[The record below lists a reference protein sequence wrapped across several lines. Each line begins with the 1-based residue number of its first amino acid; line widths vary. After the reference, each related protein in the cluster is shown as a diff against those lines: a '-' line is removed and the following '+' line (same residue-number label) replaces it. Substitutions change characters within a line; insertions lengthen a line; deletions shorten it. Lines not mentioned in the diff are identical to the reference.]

1 MVIST
6 LWYWTSNWNMRLQGF
21 SGESRSIS
29 IINSEVTR
37 GTHSVKIHGDKFQD
51 LMEKISSLCGHCSK
65 KRCQR
70 RDYHPHKSLHSSPWH
85 SSFNCKSSELTFMIL
100 CRSIIKQLLT
110 YMLLNNQNFFFLIFF
125 NTRNMKN
132 ISNINNSYMVSK
144 SMKRTNEKI
153 TRIWGK

>member
-1 MVIST
+1 MFLEGVCADIVPK
-6 LWYWTSNWNMRLQGF
+6 NGAR
-21 SGESRSIS
+21 GEIT
-29 IINSEVTR
+29 IQT
-37 GTHSVKIHGDKFQD
+37 
-51 LMEKISSLCGHCSK
+51 GHCI
-65 KRCQR
+65 
-70 RDYHPHKSLHSSPWH
+70 HPHAI
-85 SSFNCKSSELTFMIL
+85 SSFNYKSSELTFMIL

-153 TRIWGK
+153 TRI